1 MKSQKRR
8 VQKLESVTMNE
19 REDVPNNLTGIYA
32 LEDDSETDTSKALDA
47 LYNPNRGTR
56 NPNDAI

>member
-1 MKSQKRR
+1 MKSHKRR

-19 REDVPNNLTGIYA
+19 REDVPNNLAGIYE
-32 LEDDSETDTSKALDA
+32 LEDSETDTSKALDA
-47 LYNPNRGTR
+47 LYNPDRGTR